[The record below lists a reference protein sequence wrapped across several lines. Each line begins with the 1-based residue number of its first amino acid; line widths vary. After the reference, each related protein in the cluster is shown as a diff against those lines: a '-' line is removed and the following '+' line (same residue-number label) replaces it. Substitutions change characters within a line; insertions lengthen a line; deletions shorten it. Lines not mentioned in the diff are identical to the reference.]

1 MVPRSP
7 FDEFLPLQNGRDAKT
22 NGELL
27 LGSVPTIIFF
37 VLLYGFY
44 TVLVHKPLTRVLAE
58 RYARTQGA
66 IEKARAD
73 VAAAAARTEEYEHRL
88 RDARV
93 ALFKYQESRRAQ
105 ASQKRGEAVSQ
116 ARDQAKAQVEQA
128 RAALDQDKLA
138 AKNSLEGE
146 AGRLASEIIRTV
158 LEPGLAQAP
167 QVGDEDF
174 RRLQTIG
181 FSHFVVG
188 RLPTV
193 FVCAPGQKLQSGRP
207 GEHAF
212 GGRCAVQ

>member
-1 MVPRSP
+1 M
-7 FDEFLPLQNGRDAKT
+7 DETLRQI
-22 NGELL
+22 GELL

-37 VLLYGFY
+37 LLLYGFY

-73 VAAAAARTEEYEHRL
+73 VAAAEARTAEYEQRL

-105 ASQKRGEAVSQ
+105 ASQVRAAAVAQ

-128 RAALDQDKLA
+128 REALEQDKQA

-146 AGRLASEIIRTV
+146 VGRLATEIIRTV

-167 QVGDEDF
+167 
-174 RRLQTIG
+174 
-181 FSHFVVG
+181 
-188 RLPTV
+188 
-193 FVCAPGQKLQSGRP
+193 A
-207 GEHAF
+207 
-212 GGRCAVQ
+212 GGR

>member
-1 MVPRSP
+1 M
-7 FDEFLPLQNGRDAKT
+7 DETLRQI
-22 NGELL
+22 GELL

-37 VLLYGFY
+37 LLLYGFY

-73 VAAAAARTEEYEHRL
+73 VSAAEARTAEYEQRL
-88 RDARV
+88 RNARV

-105 ASQKRGEAVSQ
+105 ASQIRAAAVAE

-128 RAALDQDKLA
+128 RAALEQDKLA

-167 QVGDEDF
+167 
-174 RRLQTIG
+174 
-181 FSHFVVG
+181 
-188 RLPTV
+188 
-193 FVCAPGQKLQSGRP
+193 A
-207 GEHAF
+207 
-212 GGRCAVQ
+212 GGR

>member
-1 MVPRSP
+1 M
-7 FDEFLPLQNGRDAKT
+7 DETLRQI
-22 NGELL
+22 GELL

-37 VLLYGFY
+37 LLLYSFY

-73 VAAAAARTEEYEHRL
+73 IAAAEAHTAEYEQRL

-105 ASQKRGEAVSQ
+105 ASQVRAAAVAQ

-128 RAALDQDKLA
+128 RAALEQDKLA

-146 AGRLASEIIRTV
+146 AGRLAAEIIRTV
-158 LEPGLAQAP
+158 LQPELGQAP
-167 QVGDEDF
+167 
-174 RRLQTIG
+174 
-181 FSHFVVG
+181 
-188 RLPTV
+188 
-193 FVCAPGQKLQSGRP
+193 A
-207 GEHAF
+207 
-212 GGRCAVQ
+212 GGR